1 MLGSSCFRGF
11 RAQGRGLWRL
21 SRALGTF
28 GLSAWPE
35 IPGRFHRYFSEWRRF
50 RTLGGIASFSDL
62 APCLFDS
69 DPGTQSGGGHY
80 FYQDVWALRHVALK
94 NPPVH
99 HDVGSRLDGFVAQ
112 ASAIC
117 PVVFWDLRPPCFQ
130 LPNFEF
136 RKGSITELPV
146 IDKALVSIS
155 CLHVAE
161 HIGLGRYGD
170 PIDPYGTKKA
180 LLELQRVLA
189 PGGVLLFSMPV
200 GRERVEFNAQRI
212 WDPRRPIEV
221 LRELQLVEFSGVDDR
236 GDFLQKADP
245 QQLVAAK
252 YSCGFYCFIRPG

>member
-1 MLGSSCFRGF
+1 MLKSSSFPGF
-11 RAQGRGLWRL
+11 HTLGRGLWRL

-28 GLSAWPE
+28 ELPVWPE

-62 APCLFDS
+62 APCLFDA
-69 DPGTQSGGGHY
+69 DPNTQSGGGHY
-80 FYQDVWALRHVALK
+80 FYQDVWALRHVASNL
-94 NPPVH
+94 PPVH

-112 ASAIC
+112 ATAIC
-117 PVVFWDLRPPCFQ
+117 PVVFWDLRAPCFQ
-130 LPNFEF
+130 LPDFSF

-146 IDKALVSIS
+146 DDKALVSIS

-170 PIDPYGTKKA
+170 PIDPLGTNKA

-221 LRELQLVEFSGVDDR
+221 LRELQLVEFSGVDDD
-236 GDFLQKADP
+236 GKFLQNTDP
-245 QQLVAAK
+245 QQLVNAK
-252 YSCGFYCFIRPG
+252 YGCGFYRFIRSR